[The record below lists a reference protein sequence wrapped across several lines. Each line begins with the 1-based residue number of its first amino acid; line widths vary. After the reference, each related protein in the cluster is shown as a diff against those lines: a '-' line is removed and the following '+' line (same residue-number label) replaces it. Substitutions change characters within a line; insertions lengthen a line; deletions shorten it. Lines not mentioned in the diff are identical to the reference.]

1 MEPTLQLPFDDDF
14 PVTMRFGATPDDP
27 AIIDKFR
34 EWGIAGH
41 HGIDFALPFD
51 TPVRATDSGTITQ
64 AGEQGDWG
72 IVVTI
77 SHQWGSSLY
86 AHLSQTDVIV
96 GQTVEAGTV
105 IGRSGATGTAFG
117 PHLHF
122 GIRPQQPNLGN
133 GYLGFIDPMPFFSQ
147 TNDKVQPP
155 PHFRTTLDEFRHKAN
170 QTRAENQ
177 RQRREK
183 IEELARGF
191 PVTNAMVQSH
201 FGVSRQTASEDLT
214 ALVKSGRL
222 SHLGRGRSSAYTYN
236 G

>member
-1 MEPTLQLPFDDDF
+1 MEPTLQPPFDGDF

-34 EWGIAGH
+34 QWGIAGH

-51 TPVRATDSGTITQ
+51 TPVRATDSGTVTQ

-77 SHQWGSSLY
+77 SHPWGSSLY
-86 AHLSQTDVIV
+86 AHLLQTDVIA

-105 IGRSGATGTAFG
+105 IGRSGATGAAFG

-122 GIRPQQPNLGN
+122 GIRPEPYDPNN
-133 GYLGFIDPMPFFSQ
+133 GYLGFIDPAPFFSPKEHAQ
-147 TNDKVQPP
+147 SNA
-155 PHFRTTLDEFRHKAN
+155 HFHKTLEEFRQKAN
-170 QTRAENQ
+170 QTRAESQ

-183 IEELARGF
+183 IVELARGF

-201 FGVSRQTASEDLT
+201 FGVSRQTASKDLT
-214 ALVKSGRL
+214 ALVKSGQL
-222 SHLGRGRSSAYTYN
+222 SHLGRGRSSTYIYN
-236 G
+236 R